1 MTGSTICISSLQLS
15 AAAFIS
21 VTSFGFEMPIISSI
35 SSSISAI
42 STPQNC
48 HMLSCIPVKIRVRFD
63 IGFQATRVFLSLV
76 FSTVRHGA
84 RLRAFSRLSLFPLP
98 GTGPDYARFLVF
110 SFFHC
115 SAYKVLKLSSAALA
129 VKALCTFIY
138 LQGSQ
143 TDTFHYVS
151 ISTASAFNMTKAEF
165 NLHSTMYLFKLEY
178 ADRQF
183 SRLDIYIP
191 LCIYFN
197 PRIFR
202 SLISIR
208 IVVALLSTKQTSII
222 FILTCSDN
230 IWISTDKIRIVDPP
244 VILQYYVPTVK
255 AKNSSDLP
263 FYPRILCPTIVA
275 ACF

>member
-21 VTSFGFEMPIISSI
+21 VTSFGFEIPIISSI

-151 ISTASAFNMTKAEF
+151 ISTCIWLRMSRVCFA
-165 NLHSTMYLFKLEY
+165 NLHSTMYLFQRWWAGFWRFWKKLFTFHY
-178 ADRQF
+178 VSISTHSQIKSWQIF
-183 SRLDIYIP
+183 MIIYIP

-197 PRIFR
+197 VG
-202 SLISIR
+202 S
-208 IVVALLSTKQTSII
+208 VAVSACGPSFTFHYVS
-222 FILTCSDN
+222 
-230 IWISTDKIRIVDPP
+230 IST
-244 VILQYYVPTVK
+244 Q
-255 AKNSSDLP
+255 AQ
-263 FYPRILCPTIVA
+263 
-275 ACF
+275 

>member
-1 MTGSTICISSLQLS
+1 
-15 AAAFIS
+15 
-21 VTSFGFEMPIISSI
+21 MPIISSI

-151 ISTASAFNMTKAEF
+151 ISTCIWLRMSRVCFA
-165 NLHSTMYLFKLEY
+165 NLHSTMYLF
-178 ADRQF
+178 Q
-183 SRLDIYIP
+183 
-191 LCIYFN
+191 

>member
-1 MTGSTICISSLQLS
+1 
-15 AAAFIS
+15 
-21 VTSFGFEMPIISSI
+21 MPIISSI

-165 NLHSTMYLFKLEY
+165 NLHSTMYLFQRDPCGP
-178 ADRQF
+178 DRNWNH
-183 SRLDIYIP
+183 IYIP

-197 PRIFR
+197 MY
-202 SLISIR
+202 L
-208 IVVALLSTKQTSII
+208 VKNVARV
-222 FILTCSDN
+222 FC
-230 IWISTDKIRIVDPP
+230 
-244 VILQYYVPTVK
+244 
-255 AKNSSDLP
+255 
-263 FYPRILCPTIVA
+263 
-275 ACF
+275 